1 MLEVILTQDVDSLGN
16 AGEVVRVK
24 PGYGRN
30 YLLPRGLALLATRG
44 NKSQLEHQR
53 KAIEA
58 AQAEVRKQHEE
69 LAKKLEGTTVSIARK
84 QGEDEKLFGSV
95 STKDIADAL
104 AQQGL
109 EIDRKIVK
117 LDGAIKSIGTHE
129 VTVRFSQHVSV
140 ALKVNVVGV

>member
-53 KAIEA
+53 RAIEA
-58 AQAEVRKQHEE
+58 AQADVRKEHEL
-69 LAKKLEGTTVSIARK
+69 LAAKVAKSTVSIARK

-95 STKDIADAL
+95 SSKDIVDAL
-104 AQQGL
+104 AQQGIVL
-109 EIDRKIVK
+109 DRKIVK
-117 LDGAIKSIGTHE
+117 LPSAIKSIGSHA
-129 VTVRFSQHVSV
+129 VKVRFSQHVQ
-140 ALKVNVVGV
+140 ADLKVNVVGV

>member
-1 MLEVILTQDVDSLGN
+1 ML
-16 AGEVVRVK
+16 A
-24 PGYGRN
+24 
-30 YLLPRGLALLATRG
+30 ALSPVSYVPAAAPAPVNTRAAVSM
-44 NKSQLEHQR
+44 NFADEFS
-53 KAIEA
+53 IEA
-58 AQAEVRKQHEE
+58 KPWTSSEVSDKAGLEE

-84 QGEDEKLFGSV
+84 QGEDVKLFGSV

-117 LDGAIKSIGTHE
+117 LDGAIKSIGSHE